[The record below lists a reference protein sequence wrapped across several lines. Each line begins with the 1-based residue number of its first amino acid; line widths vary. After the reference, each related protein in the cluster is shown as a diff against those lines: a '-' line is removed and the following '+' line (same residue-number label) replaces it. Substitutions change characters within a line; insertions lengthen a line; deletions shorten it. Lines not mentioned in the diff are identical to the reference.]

1 MASVTK
7 AEFEAALVQ
16 ATSMREPSYS
26 SIQAL
31 HYHWEDDNTNAE
43 RDEESFKQLTQIL
56 GASTESYIIPKT
68 ERMPVY
74 QVRSL
79 IDPMIGKALSE
90 NGRSLIILHY
100 AGHGNPN
107 NLGELELCSLSGKKM
122 AVHPIMSIFDSE
134 SAIPLDL
141 MIDFL
146 VIFDCCYS
154 FLASRAPLPNSRLVE
169 VLTSGDARD
178 PIAFPAGTHNSLT
191 FKLLVEI
198 RSRAQRGD
206 KRVEIA
212 DAIDT
217 LRQNSPIKKP
227 QYAPK
232 LGLGS
237 ITLPLNPAMTAISIN
252 KPISTS
258 DTPGMLATFSIH
270 VSKTFDKQELQALVN
285 WILQLPKTKSATLK
299 LESIKETQS
308 MLFIFEGSCLCFSR
322 IFGLPGVILICENL
336 PNDFSWVLPQK
347 PSVSSSSRSRESTS
361 HVNDEN
367 NPPLSAP
374 KGSQ

>member
-107 NLGELELCSLSGKKM
+107 NLG
-122 AVHPIMSIFDSE
+122 
-134 SAIPLDL
+134 
-141 MIDFL
+141 
-146 VIFDCCYS
+146 
-154 FLASRAPLPNSRLVE
+154 
-169 VLTSGDARD
+169 
-178 PIAFPAGTHNSLT
+178 
-191 FKLLVEI
+191 
-198 RSRAQRGD
+198 
-206 KRVEIA
+206 
-212 DAIDT
+212 
-217 LRQNSPIKKP
+217 
-227 QYAPK
+227 
-232 LGLGS
+232 
-237 ITLPLNPAMTAISIN
+237 
-252 KPISTS
+252 
-258 DTPGMLATFSIH
+258 
-270 VSKTFDKQELQALVN
+270 
-285 WILQLPKTKSATLK
+285 
-299 LESIKETQS
+299 
-308 MLFIFEGSCLCFSR
+308 
-322 IFGLPGVILICENL
+322 
-336 PNDFSWVLPQK
+336 
-347 PSVSSSSRSRESTS
+347 
-361 HVNDEN
+361 
-367 NPPLSAP
+367 
-374 KGSQ
+374 